1 MLYLYSFYML
11 TCAFLFLDIQ
21 MLGVL
26 IHVDYVWITIY
37 RYTLKWF
44 EFKSLF
50 LEYNIFFKGLSFVY
64 LGLFMFYFHLEQL
77 TFSARFVCVNF
88 EIFMFYFHLWVEC
101 DVYINYSKI
110 ALITWTMLTLFK
122 WLKINFFYWDHS
134 PRDKSPGLNSF
145 VFV

>member
-1 MLYLYSFYML
+1 
-11 TCAFLFLDIQ
+11 

-26 IHVDYVWITIY
+26 IHVDYVWIAIYRAIY

-50 LEYNIFFKGLSFVY
+50 LEYNIFFKRLSFVY

-88 EIFMFYFHLWVEC
+88 GIFMFYFHL
-101 DVYINYSKI
+101 
-110 ALITWTMLTLFK
+110 
-122 WLKINFFYWDHS
+122 
-134 PRDKSPGLNSF
+134 
-145 VFV
+145 